1 VSVCSRKECFYEF
14 WTELFFQK
22 AVLEFKKRNIHESL
36 PIASLSATAG
46 EILEVQWF
54 DSENGNW
61 TTIRENFTKFVS
73 MGKMNRFF
81 FPRQC

>member
-1 VSVCSRKECFYEF
+1 MSSGWNSF
-14 WTELFFQK
+14 LQK
-22 AVLEFKKRNIHESL
+22 AVLEFKKRNIDESL

-54 DSENGNW
+54 DSGNGNW

-73 MGKMNRFF
+73 MGKINSFF
-81 FPRQC
+81 FQDSVYE